1 MKTGSQELKI
11 IKTHFQATQNISRT
25 IHFFQQCRKLPRLTH
40 DSQKT
45 DCCVEPVYDLF
56 LWLGSMIMS

>member
-11 IKTHFQATQNISRT
+11 IKTHFLAIQKISRT
-25 IHFFQQCRKLPRLTH
+25 IQFFQQYRKLPRLTH